1 MQWFLLRL
9 RAQYKQ
15 CFILG
20 SGVDGWE
27 WGVGRSAPSKKL
39 YPLLWML
46 ATFLRRGG
54 GGWKE
59 EQTQSLTRVT
69 KALAI
74 PLAQRE

>member
-1 MQWFLLRL
+1 MQRFLLRL
-9 RAQYKQ
+9 RVQYTQ

-20 SGVDGWE
+20 SGVDGWGE
-27 WGVGRSAPSKKL
+27 VGRSAPSKTL

-46 ATFLRRGG
+46 ATFWGG
-54 GGWKE
+54 GGEWKE